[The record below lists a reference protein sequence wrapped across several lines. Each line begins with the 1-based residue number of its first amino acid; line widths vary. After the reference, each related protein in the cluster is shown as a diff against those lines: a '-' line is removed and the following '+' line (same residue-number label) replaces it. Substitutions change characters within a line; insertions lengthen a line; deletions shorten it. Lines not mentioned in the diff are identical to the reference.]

1 MGISCHSFKFLWRRV
16 NSKLPTIPFG
26 IVACT
31 FSDNLSWNSCI
42 SKRIDTCPLT
52 ETLRFLLAILKP
64 RHVNIFHTLNHRA
77 NTADL
82 SWRVYVVLRAQSR
95 SDCARPVYQIQ
106 SCKSSCRWEVLWE
119 KSGVI
124 IPRSLYL
131 PLICVPSISLRPSFM
146 EFIRIWQ
153 ISFVSF
159 TNFHLILGFIFT
171 CRRLIQFG
179 MVTGIIRRLHKY
191 PVQLTAPS
199 KSTSLPRSYHRP
211 RGKHSDSNRFKLS
224 DKWVLLCT

>member
-95 SDCARPVYQIQ
+95 SNCERPVYQIQ

-119 KSGVI
+119 KSEVI
-124 IPRSLYL
+124 I
-131 PLICVPSISLRPSFM
+131 C
-146 EFIRIWQ
+146 
-153 ISFVSF
+153 
-159 TNFHLILGFIFT
+159 
-171 CRRLIQFG
+171 
-179 MVTGIIRRLHKY
+179 
-191 PVQLTAPS
+191 
-199 KSTSLPRSYHRP
+199 
-211 RGKHSDSNRFKLS
+211 
-224 DKWVLLCT
+224 WVLLSTVGFCSFNFFAAFVYGIYTHMANSFFFLYQFSINPRVHFYLQAVNSVWDGNRDYPSPS